1 MAKSGTPGR
10 LGGEPL
16 NPHNSVRR
24 GKAAIFSGCETHP
37 ATVAPAGSNRSSGGG
52 NEAAEA
58 FGVEG
63 RVKRLGEGVG
73 RNE

>member
-1 MAKSGTPGR
+1 MILPPS
-10 LGGEPL
+10 LS
-16 NPHNSVRR
+16 PHNSVRR

-52 NEAAEA
+52 NKAAEA

-63 RVKRLGEGVG
+63 RVKATWR
-73 RNE
+73 RCRP